1 MIDPGVT
8 STNQARENGMRVVL
22 YGATGMIGARILKE
36 LLSRGHTV
44 TVVARDPSKIAPEKN
59 LTVEKGDM
67 LDADSIAKVAK
78 GADVVV
84 SSYGPPSGPQ
94 GPDPTKANQLS
105 EATRAL
111 IAGVR
116 RAGAP
121 RIIMVGGAGSLEVSP
136 GLQIVDAPTFPD
148 AYKPVALA
156 HRDAF
161 YILRECDLNWTYFS
175 PAMMIQ
181 PGQRTGKFRLGKDA
195 LVSDDK
201 GNSSISAEDY
211 AVALVDE
218 VEQGRHTKQR
228 FTIGY

>member
-1 MIDPGVT
+1 
-8 STNQARENGMRVVL
+8 
-22 YGATGMIGARILKE
+22 MIGSRILKE

-44 TVVARDPSKIAPEKN
+44 TAVARDPSKLKAQEG
-59 LTVEKGDM
+59 LTIEKGDL
-67 LDADSIAKVAK
+67 LDADSIAKLSK
-78 GADVVV
+78 GADVVI
-84 SSYGPPSGPQ
+84 SSYGPPSGAQ
-94 GPDPTKANQLS
+94 GPDPAKVNQLVD
-105 EATRAL
+105 ATRAL
-111 IAGVR
+111 VAGAR

-161 YILRECDLNWTYFS
+161 YALRECELNWTYFS

-181 PGQRTGKFRLGKDA
+181 PGERTGKFRLGKDA

>member
-1 MIDPGVT
+1 MIDPEGYCKQ
-8 STNQARENGMRVVL
+8 SNEENGMRVVL
-22 YGATGMIGARILKE
+22 YGATGSIGSRILKE
-36 LLSRGHTV
+36 LLSRGHVV
-44 TVVARDPSKIAPEKN
+44 TAVVRDPSKLTPQNN
-59 LTVEKGDM
+59 LTIEKGDM

-78 GADVVV
+78 GADVVI

-94 GPDPTKANQLS
+94 GPDPAKAGQLS

-161 YILRECDLNWTYFS
+161 YILRETDLNWTYFS

-181 PGQRTGKFRLGKDA
+181 PGERTGKFRLGKDS
-195 LVSDDK
+195 LVSDEK
-201 GNSSISAEDY
+201 GNSSISSEDY

>member
-1 MIDPGVT
+1 
-8 STNQARENGMRVVL
+8 MRVVL
-22 YGATGMIGARILKE
+22 YGATGTIGSRILKE
-36 LLSRGHTV
+36 LLSRGHVV
-44 TVVARDPSKIAPEKN
+44 TAVVRDPSKLAPQTN

-67 LDADSIAKVAK
+67 LDADGIAKTAK

-84 SSYGPPSGPQ
+84 SSYGPPSGAQ
-94 GPDPTKANQLS
+94 GPDPTKVSQLVD
-105 EATRAL
+105 ATRAL
-111 IAGVR
+111 MAGVR

-136 GLQIVDAPTFPD
+136 GLQIVDSPTFPD

-161 YILRECDLNWTYFS
+161 HVLRESDLNWTYFS
-175 PAMMIQ
+175 PAMSIQ
-181 PGQRTGKFRLGKDA
+181 PGERTGKFRLGKDA
-195 LVSDDK
+195 LVTDGK

-211 AVALVDE
+211 AIALVDE
-218 VEQGRHTKQR
+218 VEQARHTKQR

>member
-1 MIDPGVT
+1 
-8 STNQARENGMRVVL
+8 MRVVL
-22 YGATGMIGARILKE
+22 YGATGMVGTRILKE

-44 TVVARDPSKIAPEKN
+44 TAVVRDPSKLKAQNN
-59 LTVEKGDM
+59 LTIEKGDL
-67 LDADSIAKVAK
+67 LDADSIAKLAK
-78 GADVVV
+78 GSDVVV
-84 SSYGPPSGPQ
+84 SSYGPPSGAQ
-94 GPDPTKANQLS
+94 GPDPAQVGQLVDAVRTLVS
-105 EATRAL
+105 
-111 IAGVR
+111 GVR

-148 AYKPVALA
+148 AYKPIALA

-161 YILRECDLNWTYFS
+161 YVLRESDLNWTYFS

-181 PGQRTGKFRLGKDA
+181 PGERTGKFRLGKDA

-211 AVALVDE
+211 AIALVDE

>member
-1 MIDPGVT
+1 
-8 STNQARENGMRVVL
+8 MRVVL
-22 YGATGMIGARILKE
+22 YGATGMIGSRILKE
-36 LLSRGHTV
+36 LLSRGHVV
-44 TVVARDPSKIAPEKN
+44 TAVARDPSKLGAQKN
-59 LTVEKGDM
+59 LTIEKGDM
-67 LDADSIAKVAK
+67 LDADGIAKVAK
-78 GADVVV
+78 GADVVI
-84 SSYGPPSGPQ
+84 SSYAPPVGPQ
-94 GPDPTKANQLS
+94 GPDPAKVGQLS

-156 HRDAF
+156 HRDAMHV
-161 YILRECDLNWTYFS
+161 LRDSDLNWTYFS

-181 PGQRTGKFRLGKDA
+181 PGERTGKFRLGKDS
-195 LVSDDK
+195 LVSDEK

-211 AVALVDE
+211 AIALVDE

>member
-1 MIDPGVT
+1 MVGT
-8 STNQARENGMRVVL
+8 
-22 YGATGMIGARILKE
+22 RILKE

-44 TVVARDPSKIAPEKN
+44 TAVVRDPSKLKAQNN
-59 LTVEKGDM
+59 LTIEKGDL
-67 LDADSIAKVAK
+67 LDADSIAKLAK
-78 GADVVV
+78 GSDVVV
-84 SSYGPPSGPQ
+84 SSYGPPSGAQ
-94 GPDPTKANQLS
+94 GPDPAKVGQLVD
-105 EATRAL
+105 AVRTL
-111 IAGVR
+111 ISGVR

-148 AYKPVALA
+148 AYKPIALA

-161 YILRECDLNWTYFS
+161 YVLRESDLNWTYFS

-181 PGQRTGKFRLGKDA
+181 PGERTGKFRLGKDA

-211 AVALVDE
+211 AIALVDE

>member
-1 MIDPGVT
+1 MK
-8 STNQARENGMRVVL
+8 VVL
-22 YGATGMIGARILKE
+22 YGATGMIGSRILKE
-36 LLSRGHTV
+36 LLSRGHSV
-44 TVVARDPSKIAPEKN
+44 TAVSRDPSRIPAQKGV
-59 LTVEKGDM
+59 TVEKGDM
-67 LDADSIAKVAK
+67 LDADGIAKIAK
-78 GADVVV
+78 GSDVVI
-84 SSYGPPSGPQ
+84 SSYGPPSGSQ
-94 GPDPTKANQLS
+94 GPDPAQVSQLV

-111 IAGVR
+111 IAGAR

-161 YILRECDLNWTYFS
+161 HVMRESDLNWTYFS

-181 PGQRTGKFRLGKDA
+181 PGERTGKFRLGKDA
-195 LVSDDK
+195 LVSDEN

>member
-1 MIDPGVT
+1 
-8 STNQARENGMRVVL
+8 MRIVL
-22 YGATGMIGARILKE
+22 YGATGMIGSRILKE
-36 LLSRGHTV
+36 LLSRGHVV
-44 TVVARDPSKIAPEKN
+44 TAVARDPSKVPAQNN

-67 LDADSIAKVAK
+67 LDADGIAKVAK

-94 GPDPTKANQLS
+94 GPDPAKVNQLV
-105 EATRAL
+105 EATRTL

-156 HRDAF
+156 HRDAMHV
-161 YILRECDLNWTYFS
+161 LRECDLNWTYFS

-181 PGQRTGKFRLGKDA
+181 PGERTGKFRLGKDS

-218 VEQGRHTKQR
+218 IEQGRHTKQR

>member
-1 MIDPGVT
+1 
-8 STNQARENGMRVVL
+8 MRVVL
-22 YGATGMIGARILKE
+22 YGATGTIGSRILKE
-36 LLSRGHTV
+36 LLSRGHVV
-44 TVVARDPSKIAPEKN
+44 TAVARDPSKLAPQNN
-59 LTVEKGDM
+59 LTIEKGDM

-94 GPDPTKANQLS
+94 GPDPSKANQLS
-105 EATRAL
+105 EAARAL

-148 AYKPVALA
+148 IYKPVALA
-156 HRDAF
+156 HRDA
-161 YILRECDLNWTYFS
+161 YHILRESDLNWTYFS

-181 PGQRTGKFRLGKDA
+181 PGERTGKFRLGKDA
-195 LVSDDK
+195 LVSDAK
-201 GNSSISAEDY
+201 GTSSISAEDY
-211 AVALVDE
+211 AIALVDE

>member
-1 MIDPGVT
+1 MK
-8 STNQARENGMRVVL
+8 VVL
-22 YGATGMIGARILKE
+22 YGATGTIGTRILKE
-36 LLSRGHTV
+36 LLSRGHAV
-44 TVVARDPSKIAPEKN
+44 TAVARDPSKLAAQNN
-59 LTVEKGDM
+59 LTIEKGDM
-67 LDADSIAKVAK
+67 LDADSIAKIAK
-78 GADVVV
+78 GADVVI

-94 GPDPTKANQLS
+94 GPDPAKAGQLS

-111 IAGVR
+111 IAGVK

-136 GLQIVDAPTFPD
+136 GLQIVDSPTFPD

-161 YILRECDLNWTYFS
+161 HILRASDLNWTYFS

-181 PGQRTGKFRLGKDA
+181 PGERTGKFRLGKDA

-201 GNSSISAEDY
+201 GNSAISAEDY
-211 AVALVDE
+211 AIALVDE

>member
-1 MIDPGVT
+1 
-8 STNQARENGMRVVL
+8 MRIVL
-22 YGATGMIGARILKE
+22 YGATGTIGNRILKE

-44 TVVARDPSKIAPEKN
+44 TAVVRDPSKVAAQHN

-67 LDADSIAKVAK
+67 LDADNIAKVAK
-78 GADVVV
+78 GSDVVI
-84 SSYGPPSGPQ
+84 SSYGPPSGAQ
-94 GPDPTKANQLS
+94 GPDPGKVNQLVD
-105 EATRAL
+105 ATRAL

-121 RIIMVGGAGSLEVSP
+121 RIIMVGGAGSLEISP
-136 GLQIVDAPTFPD
+136 GLQIMDAPTFPD
-148 AYKPVALA
+148 AYKPIAGA
-156 HRDAF
+156 HRDA
-161 YILRECDLNWTYFS
+161 YYVLRESDLNWTYFS

-181 PGQRTGKFRLGKDA
+181 PGERTGKFRLGNDA
-195 LVSDDK
+195 LVSDAN

-211 AVALVDE
+211 AIALVDE

>member
-1 MIDPGVT
+1 
-8 STNQARENGMRVVL
+8 MRVVL
-22 YGATGMIGARILKE
+22 YGATGMIGSRILKE

-44 TVVARDPSKIAPEKN
+44 TAVVRDPSKLKAEKN
-59 LTVEKGDM
+59 LAIEKGDM
-67 LDADSIAKVAK
+67 LDADSIAKLAW
-78 GADVVV
+78 GADVIV
-84 SSYGPPSGPQ
+84 SSYAPPVGPQ
-94 GPDPTKANQLS
+94 GPDPAKVNQLVD
-105 EATRAL
+105 ATRAL
-111 IAGVR
+111 IDGTR
-116 RAGAP
+116 RAGSP
-121 RIIMVGGAGSLEVSP
+121 RIIMVGGAGSLEVAP

-148 AYKPVALA
+148 AYKPIALA

-161 YILRECDLNWTYFS
+161 HVLRETDLNWTYFS

-181 PGQRTGKFRLGKDA
+181 PGERTGKFRLGKDA
-195 LVSDDK
+195 LISDDK

>member
-1 MIDPGVT
+1 
-8 STNQARENGMRVVL
+8 MRVVL
-22 YGATGMIGARILKE
+22 YGATGMIGTRILKE
-36 LLSRGHTV
+36 LLSRGHVV
-44 TVVARDPSKIAPEKN
+44 TAVTRDPSKLGPQNN
-59 LTVEKGDM
+59 LTIEKGDM

-78 GADVVV
+78 GSDVVV
-84 SSYGPPSGPQ
+84 SSYGPP
-94 GPDPTKANQLS
+94 DPAKAGQLA
-105 EATRAL
+105 EAARAL
-111 IAGVR
+111 VAGVR

-148 AYKPVALA
+148 AYKAVALA

-161 YILRECDLNWTYFS
+161 HILRETDLNWTYFS

-181 PGQRTGKFRLGKDA
+181 PGERTGKFRLGKDA
-195 LVSDDK
+195 LIADDK

-211 AVALVDE
+211 AIALVDE

>member
-1 MIDPGVT
+1 
-8 STNQARENGMRVVL
+8 MRIVL
-22 YGATGMIGARILKE
+22 YGATGMVGTRILKE

-44 TVVARDPSKIAPEKN
+44 TAVVRDPSKLQAQNN
-59 LTVEKGDM
+59 LTIEKGDM
-67 LDADSIAKVAK
+67 LDADSIAKLAK
-78 GADVVV
+78 GSDVVV
-84 SSYGPPSGPQ
+84 SSYGPPSGAQ
-94 GPDPTKANQLS
+94 GPDPAKVGQLVD
-105 EATRAL
+105 AVRTL
-111 IAGVR
+111 ISGVR

-148 AYKPVALA
+148 AYKPIALA

-161 YILRECDLNWTYFS
+161 YVLRESDLNWTYFS

-181 PGQRTGKFRLGKDA
+181 PGERTGKFRLGKDA

-211 AVALVDE
+211 AIALVDE

>member
-1 MIDPGVT
+1 MK
-8 STNQARENGMRVVL
+8 VVL
-22 YGATGMIGARILKE
+22 YGATGMIGSRILKE
-36 LLSRGHTV
+36 LLSRGHAV
-44 TVVARDPSKIAPEKN
+44 TAVVRDPSKLQQQSN
-59 LTVEKGDM
+59 LTIEKGDM
-67 LDADSIAKVAK
+67 LDPDSMAKLAW
-78 GADVVV
+78 GAEVLV
-84 SSYGPPSGPQ
+84 SAYAPPVGAQ
-94 GPDPTKANQLS
+94 GPDPAQVNKLVDSAKALV
-105 EATRAL
+105 
-111 IAGVR
+111 AGAR

-156 HRDAF
+156 HRDA
-161 YILRECDLNWTYFS
+161 YHELRKTDLNWTYFS

-181 PGQRTGKFRLGKDA
+181 PGERTGKFRLGKDA
-195 LVSDDK
+195 LISDVK

>member
-1 MIDPGVT
+1 
-8 STNQARENGMRVVL
+8 MRVVL
-22 YGATGMIGARILKE
+22 YGATGMIGSRVLKE

-44 TVVARDPSKIAPEKN
+44 TAVLRDPSKLAPQKN
-59 LTVEKGDM
+59 LAVEKGDM
-67 LDADSIAKVAK
+67 LNADSIAKLCW

-84 SSYGPPSGPQ
+84 SAYAPPVGPQ
-94 GPDPTKANQLS
+94 GPDPAKANQLVD
-105 EATRAL
+105 ATRAL
-111 IAGVR
+111 IAGAR
-116 RAGAP
+116 RAGSP
-121 RIIMVGGAGSLEVSP
+121 RIIMVGGAGSLEIQP
-136 GLQIVDAPTFPD
+136 GLQIVDSPTFPD

-161 YILRECDLNWTYFS
+161 YVMRDCDLNWTYFS

-181 PGQRTGKFRLGKDA
+181 PGERTGKFRLGHNS
-195 LVSDDK
+195 LISDDK

-211 AVALVDE
+211 AIALVDE

>member
-1 MIDPGVT
+1 
-8 STNQARENGMRVVL
+8 MRVVL
-22 YGATGMIGARILKE
+22 YGATGMVGTRILQE

-44 TVVARDPSKIAPEKN
+44 TAVVRDPSKLKAQNN
-59 LTVEKGDM
+59 LTIEKGDL
-67 LDADSIAKVAK
+67 LDADSIAKLAK
-78 GADVVV
+78 GSDVVV
-84 SSYGPPSGPQ
+84 SSYGPPSGAQ
-94 GPDPTKANQLS
+94 GPDPAKVGQLVD
-105 EATRAL
+105 AVRTL
-111 IAGVR
+111 ISGVR

-148 AYKPVALA
+148 AYKPIALA

-161 YILRECDLNWTYFS
+161 YVLRESDLNWTYFS

-181 PGQRTGKFRLGKDA
+181 PGERTGKFRLGKDA
-195 LVSDDK
+195 LVSDEK

-211 AVALVDE
+211 AIALVDE

>member
-1 MIDPGVT
+1 
-8 STNQARENGMRVVL
+8 
-22 YGATGMIGARILKE
+22 
-36 LLSRGHTV
+36 
-44 TVVARDPSKIAPEKN
+44 
-59 LTVEKGDM
+59 M
-67 LDADSIAKVAK
+67 LDADNIAKVTK
-78 GADVVV
+78 GSDVVI

-94 GPDPTKANQLS
+94 GPDPAKANQLS

-148 AYKPVALA
+148 IYKPVALA
-156 HRDAF
+156 HRDAY
-161 YILRECDLNWTYFS
+161 YILRESDLNWTYFS

-181 PGQRTGKFRLGKDA
+181 PGERTGKFRLGKDA
-195 LVSDDK
+195 LVSDEK
-201 GNSSISAEDY
+201 GNSAISAEDY
-211 AVALVDE
+211 SIALVDE